1 MNLNKYLERL
11 YNERYVDFFP
21 LNTPESEADP
31 LSIELQFANSE
42 PTEKVSIPGKYY
54 KKISDNKF
62 EIVITQQVAAALR
75 KLLRGPA
82 TDYLKL
88 DKETIHDINLDIHK
102 KIGSKIKVHP
112 SIEMKIDFDNKR
124 VYFQ

>member
-1 MNLNKYLERL
+1 MKLNAYLQKL

-21 LNTPESEADP
+21 LNTPESDADP
-31 LSIELQFANSE
+31 LVIELQFANSE

-54 KKISDNKF
+54 TKISDNKF

-82 TDYLKL
+82 TEYLKL
-88 DKETIHDINLDIHK
+88 DQETIHDINLNIHK
-102 KIGSKIKVHP
+102 QIGSKIKVHP
-112 SIEMKIDFDNKR
+112 SIEMKIDFDNR
-124 VYFQ
+124 EVYFQ